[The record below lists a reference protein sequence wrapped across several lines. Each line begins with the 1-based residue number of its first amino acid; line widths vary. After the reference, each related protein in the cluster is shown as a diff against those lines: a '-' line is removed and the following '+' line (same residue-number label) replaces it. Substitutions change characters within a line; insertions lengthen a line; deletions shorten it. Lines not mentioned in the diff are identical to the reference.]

1 MLPSS
6 DEEGWRRAPGWLS
19 AIGLISPASNA
30 RPFPLPFLI
39 STGRKSENDGIAN
52 GRQGAGLT
60 SEEGRSGEIPHLWAR
75 EARINRGQ
83 LPGALALTSL
93 LMKIEHQTGLRFD
106 RDEILATVQS
116 HAPQMNR
123 WEESSLRI
131 VWQTVNMS
139 MKVCGWRR
147 TQKSIKM
154 KVDPEELMKTKG
166 KINDKRSYA
175 DELLKI
181 SALTF
186 LPMSY

>member
-1 MLPSS
+1 
-6 DEEGWRRAPGWLS
+6 
-19 AIGLISPASNA
+19 
-30 RPFPLPFLI
+30 
-39 STGRKSENDGIAN
+39 
-52 GRQGAGLT
+52 
-60 SEEGRSGEIPHLWAR
+60 
-75 EARINRGQ
+75 
-83 LPGALALTSL
+83 
-93 LMKIEHQTGLRFD
+93 
-106 RDEILATVQS
+106 
-116 HAPQMNR
+116 
-123 WEESSLRI
+123 

-166 KINDKRSYA
+166 KINDKMSYA